1 VAALFFMLVSAA
13 ATAGYAWLVGPLLRS
28 LEGDFSAPSLTGPL
42 STPSLSVTQIVWL
55 LVLLGLVRA
64 LAETVRANLTSK
76 LQLRVIKEF
85 RGKLLSH
92 VLQLE
97 PSTLLRWPRGEL
109 ASRIQVEVHGVRTL
123 LHLGVTQGIRS
134 TLVATGL
141 AIVALRVDTSL
152 AIPGLLG
159 VPVAV
164 VIIVLAARPARL
176 LQRQLFA
183 AESGV
188 VSDTAEAIDGAAV
201 LRAYRATDRTWEE
214 IDRGATRSEERGIAA
229 ETWSSAAGPLVEL
242 GAAAGIAAVLAFAWA
257 TRSEVDLAATGTVL
271 VALILMYRPLRGVA
285 QAVFGWWSGLA
296 SLDRLDELLSLPTE
310 PPDSVAPRTERIAS
324 LRLDDLSFDYGDR
337 PVLRHA
343 TASFLGGELIAIT
356 GPSGAG
362 KSTLLGLLAGVLPPS
377 GGSIAID
384 EERTSRGS
392 LIATTAWMPQHPA
405 LFRDTILNNVAFG
418 ADHPDRERVLE
429 VCRRVDAHEFIAA
442 RPQGY
447 DGALQEGGTD
457 LSMGQRQRVTLARA
471 LYLGAPVLLL
481 DEPTSALDDEHE
493 RHVIRVCREQA
504 EKGAV
509 VLVAT
514 HREDFLRHA
523 DRVLELRDGTVI
535 EWQRRASD
543 ALLH

>member
-1 VAALFFMLVSAA
+1 MLVSAA

-296 SLDRLDELLSLPTE
+296 SLDRLDELL
-310 PPDSVAPRTERIAS
+310 RTT
-324 LRLDDLSFDYGDR
+324 
-337 PVLRHA
+337 A
-343 TASFLGGELIAIT
+343 TA
-356 GPSGAG
+356 
-362 KSTLLGLLAGVLPPS
+362 
-377 GGSIAID
+377 
-384 EERTSRGS
+384 R
-392 LIATTAWMPQHPA
+392 
-405 LFRDTILNNVAFG
+405 
-418 ADHPDRERVLE
+418 
-429 VCRRVDAHEFIAA
+429 C
-442 RPQGY
+442 
-447 DGALQEGGTD
+447 
-457 LSMGQRQRVTLARA
+457 
-471 LYLGAPVLLL
+471 
-481 DEPTSALDDEHE
+481 
-493 RHVIRVCREQA
+493 
-504 EKGAV
+504 
-509 VLVAT
+509 
-514 HREDFLRHA
+514 
-523 DRVLELRDGTVI
+523 
-535 EWQRRASD
+535 
-543 ALLH
+543 